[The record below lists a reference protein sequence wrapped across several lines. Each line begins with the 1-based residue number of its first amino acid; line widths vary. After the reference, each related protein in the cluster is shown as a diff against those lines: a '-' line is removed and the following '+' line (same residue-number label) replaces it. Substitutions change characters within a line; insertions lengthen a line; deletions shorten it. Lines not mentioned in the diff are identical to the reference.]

1 MADKKD
7 ERPLAYPLPTETD
20 RQLQN
25 QPEYID
31 QQPSDFRDKSISE
44 MPAEAPYEKQSNEPE
59 TDANHSGESV

>member
-1 MADKKD
+1 MSTDKKND

-31 QQPSDFRDKSISE
+31 QQPSDFSDKSISDI
-44 MPAEAPYEKQSNEPE
+44 PAGAPYEKESNDPGSEE
-59 TDANHSGESV
+59 KGRE

>member
-25 QPEYID
+25 QPEYTD
-31 QQPSDFRDKSISE
+31 QQPNDFHDKTISDL
-44 MPAEAPYEKQSNEPE
+44 PAEAPYEKQSNDPRSEE
-59 TDANHSGESV
+59 K